1 MAGNTDKDIDVT
13 STGKP
18 IPGVEIDIINKDE
31 DGIGEI
37 IAKGPNIMLG
47 YYNNKEATD
56 EVLIDGWF
64 HTGDLGMI
72 NEHGNLKITGRK
84 KNVIVLKNGKNVFPE
99 ELEGLL
105 NKDELIKESLVWG
118 EEKGDGD
125 VTVNAKI
132 VPNMETIKKKFGN
145 LTDSQLNEKI
155 KEIIKNVNH
164 KLSSYKAI
172 KKFEISFEEFVKT
185 TTQKVKRF
193 EELKKNKRQ

>member
-1 MAGNTDKDIDVT
+1 
-13 STGKP
+13 
-18 IPGVEIDIINKDE
+18 
-31 DGIGEI
+31 
-37 IAKGPNIMLG
+37 
-47 YYNNKEATD
+47 
-56 EVLIDGWF
+56 
-64 HTGDLGMI
+64 MI

-155 KEIIKNVNH
+155 KEIIKSVNH